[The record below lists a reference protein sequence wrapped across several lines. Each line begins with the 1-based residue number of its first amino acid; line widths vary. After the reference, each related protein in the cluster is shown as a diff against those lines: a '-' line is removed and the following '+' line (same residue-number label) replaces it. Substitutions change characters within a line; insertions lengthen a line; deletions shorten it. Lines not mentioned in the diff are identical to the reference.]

1 MNKQISGQS
10 WQLPRPEWGEAR
22 GQKWARIASASVF
35 AFLLVIRS
43 AANFAPIPLPTAT
56 AVGYSCPAIAPAAS
70 RKVKARLPS
79 RICSDTGLTLIT

>member
-35 AFLLVIRS
+35 AFLLVIQATS
-43 AANFAPIPLPTAT
+43 PGPLKEANWLPAPDGPFVLMLRLYWPKERPPSDSMAL
-56 AVGYSCPAIAPAAS
+56 GS
-70 RKVKARLPS
+70 RR
-79 RICSDTGLTLIT
+79 